1 MGYHAFGR
9 LRSVDG
15 VRRIL
20 ERELRPIDRRE
31 SIPLE
36 EALGRVSTREHRARR
51 PVPEFPRASWDGY
64 AVRSRDT
71 ARAQRGAPVRLKV
84 VGAQFAEGRRRLRL
98 GAGEAVEIA
107 TGGALPPGADTVA
120 IYEIVRC
127 KDDTIL
133 LAERLHPGDRVAE
146 VGEDFHRGDRLV
158 AAGEPLGPA
167 ALGALAATGA
177 STVEV
182 YARPRVAI
190 VPNGNELRLP
200 GERLGPGEIFE
211 ANHVALASVCAAAG
225 AEVSW
230 VAPLKDRPAAIEA
243 GLRRA
248 LRKADLVLVTGG
260 SSVGERDYLPRV
272 FPKLGRLLFHGV
284 AVRPGKPTLAALAR
298 GRLILGLPGH
308 PTSCL
313 SNAYWLVMP
322 LLRRLSR
329 LPGTGWTEVE
339 ARMSEP
345 YPVAGGRFVTVVPL
359 AVQAGRARPTF
370 KDSSAITSLSGANGF
385 LLRAPEEG
393 DLHRGESVTVHLL
406 PYPVGQPPA
415 PRTVRPQGY
424 RRRRG

>member
-1 MGYHAFGR
+1 MGYHAFGQ
-9 LRSVDG
+9 LRSVAE
-15 VRRIL
+15 VRRLL
-20 ERELRPIDRRE
+20 EREVRPVARRE
-31 SIPLE
+31 TVPLE
-36 EALGRVSTREHRARR
+36 QALGRVSFREHRAQR

-71 ARAQRGAPVRLKV
+71 TRARPGAPVRLSV
-84 VGAQFAEGRRRLRL
+84 VGAQFAEGRRLRRL

-120 IYEIVRC
+120 IYEIVRREG
-127 KDDTIL
+127 DTIWFE
-133 LAERLHPGDRVAE
+133 ERLAAGDRVAE

-177 STVEV
+177 ARVEV
-182 YARPRVAI
+182 YARPRVVI
-190 VPNGNELRLP
+190 VPNGNELRLA
-200 GERLGPGEIFE
+200 GERLGPGEIYE
-211 ANHVALASVCAAAG
+211 ANHVALASVCAASG

-230 VAPLKDRPAAIEA
+230 MAPLKDDPAAIEA

-248 LRKADLVLVTGG
+248 LGKADLVLVTGG

-284 AVRPGKPTLAALAR
+284 AVRPGKPTLAAVAR
-298 GRLILGLPGH
+298 GRLLLGLPGH

-313 SNAYWLVMP
+313 SNAYWLVLP
-322 LLRRLSR
+322 LLRRLAR

-339 ARMSEP
+339 ARMAEP
-345 YPVAGGRFVTVVPL
+345 YAVGGGRFATVVPL
-359 AVQAGRARPTF
+359 AVQAGWARPTF

-385 LLRAPEEG
+385 LLRSPVDG
-393 DLHRGESVTVHLL
+393 RLRRGESVTVQLL
-406 PYPVGQPPA
+406 PYPVGQPPS
-415 PRTVRPQGY
+415 PPTRGPQGY